1 MRTLA
6 AGLCCAALA
15 LPAAAQ
21 TRGDDDAR
29 PRDLQRLQDDLANL
43 DEELAALPERDA
55 HADDLRERADELRE
69 EVVYLKV
76 KMRRHQRQNTTG
88 TGVTYDEVADLRQA
102 VADLRRDIAR
112 VADGS
117 QREQRVPAGAEMVLR
132 LEEPLSSRTARVEDR
147 VEATVLQPVR
157 VGGTVAVPAG
167 ARVRGVV
174 RDVQRGDRLARGG
187 RLEVDFDTLYIDRE
201 RLDLRGRV
209 VSVKERAEEETAKR
223 AGLGAVLGGVLGGIL
238 GGKKGALL
246 GVIIGGGG
254 AVVASKGEDVE
265 LPEGTVVVMRLER
278 ELLVPR
284 R

>member
-1 MRTLA
+1 
-6 AGLCCAALA
+6 
-15 LPAAAQ
+15 
-21 TRGDDDAR
+21 
-29 PRDLQRLQDDLANL
+29 
-43 DEELAALPERDA
+43 
-55 HADDLRERADELRE
+55 
-69 EVVYLKV
+69 
-76 KMRRHQRQNTTG
+76 
-88 TGVTYDEVADLRQA
+88 
-102 VADLRRDIAR
+102 
-112 VADGS
+112 
-117 QREQRVPAGAEMVLR
+117 
-132 LEEPLSSRTARVEDR
+132 
-147 VEATVLQPVR
+147 
-157 VGGTVAVPAG
+157 
-167 ARVRGVV
+167 V